1 VALSRKHEQ
10 IICYK
15 NLKAHNDSSIRA
27 LIGDNRSMVK
37 RFQSELRHMLKGR
50 AALLEEATQVPG
62 HAAQLQDGPA
72 TELGVFVRLP
82 LNVLLRTPDHRL
94 VGDIPLVRLRT
105 RCDGLQKTLKALD
118 LAPYV
123 TGPDVVEA
131 VAKMKVG
138 IGDVEERVALC
149 EGILQE
155 EAHLLENHHA
165 QNKVIRKALDTCQQN
180 MAAWRPQL
188 ERWGKVAGDMKTSNV
203 QRIEERLQDFEMQ
216 PALQI

>member
-1 VALSRKHEQ
+1 
-10 IICYK
+10 
-15 NLKAHNDSSIRA
+15 
-27 LIGDNRSMVK
+27 
-37 RFQSELRHMLKGR
+37 
-50 AALLEEATQVPG
+50 VPG